1 MQWFGSEKT
10 SAIYNDEDL
19 ALQIDGLWQIGS
31 VRVEVAIIIR
41 QNNSDR
47 EKKRIKN
54 QFLADVGAIWEGL

>member
-47 EKKRIKN
+47 EKKNELKIN
-54 QFLADVGAIWEGL
+54 F